1 MKIPGIADKAFI
13 KFPNSLIEFSV
24 SVVSIAPL
32 DSVTLALEDELN
44 KVVGIIFDIH

>member
-32 DSVTLALEDELN
+32 DSVTLAPVSYTHLTLPTS
-44 KVVGIIFDIH
+44 